1 MGAYHF
7 GQPDDVCPESG
18 TDPGPATERGLR
30 IERGC
35 ESMAVHTLTRDDI
48 LDALSA
54 AADTLLTR
62 RDLGLPTGGTWLFI
76 DGLLDQ
82 LNRMR

>member
-1 MGAYHF
+1 M
-7 GQPDDVCPESG
+7 P
-18 TDPGPATERGLR
+18 
-30 IERGC
+30 
-35 ESMAVHTLTRDDI
+35 VHTLTRDDI